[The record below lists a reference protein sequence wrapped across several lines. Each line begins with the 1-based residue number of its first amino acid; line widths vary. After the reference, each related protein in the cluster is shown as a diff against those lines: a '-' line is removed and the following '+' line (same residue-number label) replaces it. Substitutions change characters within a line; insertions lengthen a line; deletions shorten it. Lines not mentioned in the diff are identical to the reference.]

1 MIIFALLAV
10 IIVVIL
16 YAKNKS
22 RFENKSPWQHF
33 FDGLELSTQEFYTKV
48 EAAIR
53 DRKVNVDF
61 AKESFL
67 QSHIFSARR
76 EYLRISKGEYVFFI
90 CAAPFGTGTFIS
102 QWLCVTKEDML
113 NRIPVLN
120 KLAGKD
126 REDKSFYQVDT
137 EAMYRMLIHSA
148 LLSVIDEITNA
159 KGVRGLTDIQR
170 IYQPSEN

>member
-1 MIIFALLAV
+1 MIILIILA
-10 IIVVIL
+10 IIIGL
-16 YAKNKS
+16 IIYTRNKN

-53 DRKVNVDF
+53 ERKVNVDF

-67 QSHIFSARR
+67 QSHIFSAKR
-76 EYLRISKGEYVFFI
+76 EYLRVSKGEYVFFI

-102 QWLCVTKEDML
+102 QWLCIKREDML
-113 NRIPVLN
+113 NRIPLLN

-126 REDKSFYQVDT
+126 REDKSFYQIDT
-137 EAMYRMLIHSA
+137 EGMYRMAIHSA

-159 KGVRGLTDIQR
+159 KGIRKLNDLER
-170 IYQPSEN
+170 IYQPGTK